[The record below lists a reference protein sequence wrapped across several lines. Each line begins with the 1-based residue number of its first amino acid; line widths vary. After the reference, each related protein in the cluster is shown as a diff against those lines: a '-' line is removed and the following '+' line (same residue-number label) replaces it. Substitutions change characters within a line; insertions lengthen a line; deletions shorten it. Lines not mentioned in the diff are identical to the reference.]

1 MASGKE
7 YLHFILEQLSDLDDI
22 SYRPMMGEFILY
34 YHGKIVG
41 GIYDDR
47 LLVKK
52 TRSALELMPAAIC
65 ELPYE
70 GAKEMLLVDEV
81 DSKVFLTELFI
92 GGITDE
98 LYAAEVL
105 HTFDLTHTET
115 EYLLTYPEE
124 NSFTVQEEAKFLKA
138 RSESKNAI
146 EIAAFVDARI
156 AGTAGID
163 PIDDKEKIRHRADF
177 GIAIEKA
184 YWGRGI
190 GKALTLACIEC
201 AKQAGYL
208 QIELEVVAENA
219 SAVRLYESVGFQEY
233 GRNPRGFRARRGW
246 QTLVLMRLEL
256 DS

>member
-1 MASGKE
+1 MQYEKE
-7 YLHFILEQLSDLDDI
+7 IILKD
-22 SYRPMMGEFILY
+22 
-34 YHGKIVG
+34 
-41 GIYDDR
+41 
-47 LLVKK
+47 
-52 TRSALELMPAAIC
+52 
-65 ELPYE
+65 
-70 GAKEMLLVDEV
+70 GAKCLLRGAGEAD
-81 DSKVFLTELFI
+81 
-92 GGITDE
+92 
-98 LYAAEVL
+98 AAEVL
-105 HTFDLTHTET
+105 RTFDLTHAET
-115 EYLLTYPEE
+115 DYLLTYPEE
-124 NSFTVQEEAKFLKA
+124 NSFTVQDEAK
-138 RSESKNAI
+138 
-146 EIAAFVDARI
+146 RI

-233 GRNPRGFRARRGW
+233 GRNPRGFRARSGW

>member
-1 MASGKE
+1 MQYEKE
-7 YLHFILEQLSDLDDI
+7 IILKD
-22 SYRPMMGEFILY
+22 
-34 YHGKIVG
+34 
-41 GIYDDR
+41 
-47 LLVKK
+47 
-52 TRSALELMPAAIC
+52 
-65 ELPYE
+65 
-70 GAKEMLLVDEV
+70 GAKCLLRGAGEADAVEA
-81 DSKVFLTELFI
+81 LR
-92 GGITDE
+92 
-98 LYAAEVL
+98 
-105 HTFDLTHTET
+105 TFDLTHAGTD
-115 EYLLTYPEE
+115 YLLTYLEE

-146 EIAAFVDARI
+146 EIAAFVDGRI

-184 YWGRGI
+184 RGI

-233 GRNPRGFRARRGW
+233 GRNPRGFRARSGW

>member
-1 MASGKE
+1 MQYEKE
-7 YLHFILEQLSDLDDI
+7 IILKD
-22 SYRPMMGEFILY
+22 
-34 YHGKIVG
+34 
-41 GIYDDR
+41 
-47 LLVKK
+47 
-52 TRSALELMPAAIC
+52 
-65 ELPYE
+65 
-70 GAKEMLLVDEV
+70 GAKCLLRGAGEAD
-81 DSKVFLTELFI
+81 
-92 GGITDE
+92 
-98 LYAAEVL
+98 AAEVL
-105 HTFDLTHTET
+105 RTFDLTHAET
-115 EYLLTYPEE
+115 DYFLTYPEE

-233 GRNPRGFRARRGW
+233 GRNPRGFRSRSGW

>member
-1 MASGKE
+1 MQYEKE
-7 YLHFILEQLSDLDDI
+7 IILKD
-22 SYRPMMGEFILY
+22 
-34 YHGKIVG
+34 
-41 GIYDDR
+41 
-47 LLVKK
+47 
-52 TRSALELMPAAIC
+52 
-65 ELPYE
+65 
-70 GAKEMLLVDEV
+70 GAKCLLRGAGEAD
-81 DSKVFLTELFI
+81 
-92 GGITDE
+92 
-98 LYAAEVL
+98 AAEVL
-105 HTFDLTHTET
+105 RTFDLTHAET
-115 EYLLTYPEE
+115 DYLLTYPEE

-146 EIAAFVDARI
+146 EIAAFVDGRI

-233 GRNPRGFRARRGW
+233 GRNLRGFRARSGW

>member
-1 MASGKE
+1 MQFPTQAIKE
-7 YLHFILEQLSDLDDI
+7 CRIADE
-22 SYRPMMGEFILY
+22 
-34 YHGKIVG
+34 GKIYLFTGSKSTG
-41 GIYDDR
+41 GFCVTR
-47 LLVKK
+47 QGLLLPSKLGHILAE
-52 TRSALELMPAAIC
+52 TPELLHA
-65 ELPYE
+65 E
-70 GAKEMLLVDEV
+70 
-81 DSKVFLTELFI
+81 
-92 GGITDE
+92 TD
-98 LYAAEVL
+98 
-105 HTFDLTHTET
+105 
-115 EYLLTYPEE
+115 YLLTYPEE

-146 EIAAFVDARI
+146 EIAAFVDGRI

-184 YWGRGI
+184 HWGRRI
-190 GKALTLACIEC
+190 GNALTLACIEC

-233 GRNPRGFRARRGW
+233 GRNPRGFRARSGW

>member
-34 YHGKIVG
+34 YRGKIVG

-81 DSKVFLTELFI
+81 DSKVFLTELFEAMFDELPSPKRKNNGI

-98 LYAAEVL
+98 LYSD
-105 HTFDLTHTET
+105 HKR
-115 EYLLTYPEE
+115 
-124 NSFTVQEEAKFLKA
+124 N
-138 RSESKNAI
+138 I
-146 EIAAFVDARI
+146 
-156 AGTAGID
+156 
-163 PIDDKEKIRHRADF
+163 DKEHI
-177 GIAIEKA
+177 
-184 YWGRGI
+184 
-190 GKALTLACIEC
+190 CC
-201 AKQAGYL
+201 AMSGKQALAKKEWLKRRFDEGLIFYRSVERGKCF
-208 QIELEVVAENA
+208 IEYIPAENA
-219 SAVRLYESVGFQEY
+219 WVPIQADGYLYIDCLWVAGSMKGTDIPTTCY
-233 GRNPRGFRARRGW
+233 GGA
-246 QTLVLMRLEL
+246 
-256 DS
+256 

>member
-1 MASGKE
+1 MEAVQFPTQAIKE
-7 YLHFILEQLSDLDDI
+7 CRIADE
-22 SYRPMMGEFILY
+22 
-34 YHGKIVG
+34 GKIYLFTGSKSTG
-41 GIYDDR
+41 GFCVTR
-47 LLVKK
+47 QGLLLPSKLGHILAE
-52 TRSALELMPAAIC
+52 TPELLHA
-65 ELPYE
+65 E
-70 GAKEMLLVDEV
+70 
-81 DSKVFLTELFI
+81 
-92 GGITDE
+92 TD
-98 LYAAEVL
+98 
-105 HTFDLTHTET
+105 
-115 EYLLTYPEE
+115 YLLTYPEE
-124 NSFTVQEEAKFLKA
+124 NSFTAQEEARFLKA

-146 EIAAFVDARI
+146 EIAAFVDGRI

-233 GRNPRGFRARRGW
+233 GRNPRGFRARSGW

>member
-1 MASGKE
+1 MQYEKE
-7 YLHFILEQLSDLDDI
+7 IILKD
-22 SYRPMMGEFILY
+22 
-34 YHGKIVG
+34 
-41 GIYDDR
+41 
-47 LLVKK
+47 
-52 TRSALELMPAAIC
+52 
-65 ELPYE
+65 
-70 GAKEMLLVDEV
+70 GAKCLLRGAGEAD
-81 DSKVFLTELFI
+81 
-92 GGITDE
+92 
-98 LYAAEVL
+98 AAEVL
-105 HTFDLTHTET
+105 RTFDLTHAET
-115 EYLLTYPEE
+115 DYFLTYPEE

-190 GKALTLACIEC
+190 EC

-233 GRNPRGFRARRGW
+233 GRNPRGFRARSGW

>member
-1 MASGKE
+1 MQYEKE
-7 YLHFILEQLSDLDDI
+7 IILKD
-22 SYRPMMGEFILY
+22 
-34 YHGKIVG
+34 
-41 GIYDDR
+41 
-47 LLVKK
+47 
-52 TRSALELMPAAIC
+52 
-65 ELPYE
+65 
-70 GAKEMLLVDEV
+70 GAKCLLRGAGEAD
-81 DSKVFLTELFI
+81 
-92 GGITDE
+92 
-98 LYAAEVL
+98 AAEVL
-105 HTFDLTHTET
+105 RTFDLTHAET
-115 EYLLTYPEE
+115 DYFLTYPEE

-177 GIAIEKA
+177 GI
-184 YWGRGI
+184 

-233 GRNPRGFRARRGW
+233 GRNPRGFRARSGW

>member
-1 MASGKE
+1 MEAVQFPTQAIKE
-7 YLHFILEQLSDLDDI
+7 CRIADE
-22 SYRPMMGEFILY
+22 
-34 YHGKIVG
+34 GKIYLFTGSKSTG
-41 GIYDDR
+41 GFCVTR
-47 LLVKK
+47 QGLLLPSKLGHILAG
-52 TRSALELMPAAIC
+52 TPELLHA
-65 ELPYE
+65 E
-70 GAKEMLLVDEV
+70 
-81 DSKVFLTELFI
+81 
-92 GGITDE
+92 TD
-98 LYAAEVL
+98 Y
-105 HTFDLTHTET
+105 F
-115 EYLLTYPEE
+115 LTYPEE

-146 EIAAFVDARI
+146 EIAAFVDGRI

-184 YWGRGI
+184 HWGRRI
-190 GKALTLACIEC
+190 GNTLTLACIEC

-233 GRNPRGFRARRGW
+233 GRNPRGFRARSGW